1 MRQSAAGNVRKLSGV
16 QVPKLSHCTVPLSLH
31 FVASLCCCHWTVQA
45 AWVAGEYADIPFSNR
60 EHFNLAFHSVV
71 RLLSDPELP
80 VRVDAVVALRSFIE
94 ASADDL
100 ELLRPLIP
108 QLLNGESVSRS

>member
-1 MRQSAAGNVRKLSGV
+1 M
-16 QVPKLSHCTVPLSLH
+16 
-31 FVASLCCCHWTVQA
+31 
-45 AWVAGEYADIPFSNR
+45 AGEYADIQFANR

-71 RLLSDPELP
+71 RLLSDPDLP

-108 QLLNGESVSRS
+108 QLLNGQYCILYLLYRILYQLYCFL